1 MKLCVYV
8 GKSEM
13 YICNQK
19 KNVHIFSLHEG
30 LKSISKSKEKPGK
43 KQVLVFGTIHLYTNL
58 LFLLVVYRTDS
69 QYVVSVTFH
78 YVFIIRYTLF
88 TTVK

>member
-1 MKLCVYV
+1 
-8 GKSEM
+8 M

-30 LKSISKSKEKPGK
+30 LKSISKTKEKPGK
-43 KQVLVFGTIHLYTNL
+43 KQVFGTIHLYINL

>member
-30 LKSISKSKEKPGK
+30 LKSISKTKEKPGK
-43 KQVLVFGTIHLYTNL
+43 KQVFGTIHLYINL
-58 LFLLVVYRTDS
+58 LLLLVINRTDS

>member
-1 MKLCVYV
+1 
-8 GKSEM
+8 M

-30 LKSISKSKEKPGK
+30 LKSLSKTKEKTGK
-43 KQVLVFGTIHLYTNL
+43 KQVFGTIHLYINL
-58 LFLLVVYRTDS
+58 LLLLVIYRTDS

>member
-1 MKLCVYV
+1 MKAW
-8 GKSEM
+8 KAF
-13 YICNQK
+13 QK
-19 KNVHIFSLHEG
+19 
-30 LKSISKSKEKPGK
+30 LKKKPGK
-43 KQVLVFGTIHLYTNL
+43 KQVFGTIHLYTNL

>member
-1 MKLCVYV
+1 MKAW
-8 GKSEM
+8 KAF
-13 YICNQK
+13 QK
-19 KNVHIFSLHEG
+19 
-30 LKSISKSKEKPGK
+30 LKENPGK
-43 KQVLVFGTIHLYTNL
+43 KQVFGTIHLYTNL
-58 LFLLVVYRTDS
+58 LLLLVIYRTDS

>member
-1 MKLCVYV
+1 MSGNQKC
-8 GKSEM
+8 
-13 YICNQK
+13 ICNQK

-30 LKSISKSKEKPGK
+30 LKSISKTKEKPGK
-43 KQVLVFGTIHLYTNL
+43 KQVFGTFHLYINL
-58 LFLLVVYRTDS
+58 LLLLVINRTDS